1 MGVDTIQIN
10 LVKSVDA
17 VKLQAGVPKWLTN
30 VENVFDGLGQ
40 LVGFILVQGHHNYF
54 KSDLML

>member
-10 LVKSVDA
+10 LGKSVDA

-40 LVGFILVQGHHNYF
+40 LVGLFWFMVISAISI
-54 KSDLML
+54 KILML